1 MRRAG
6 LTPSDYKDGC
16 HAWRSLA
23 AAYLDQLYE
32 DSCDIQDERGLDDA
46 WRACGEVLERVK
58 RRCDRRRDRTHSGQ
72 DRHRPCLR
80 RADPR
85 PTGPNAASSE
95 DEVAMNRE
103 FIFLPRKLQMRTCWH
118 HARATTFP
126 LAQPRFAGPANR
138 RPTRNHVST
147 RVSRNV
153 SASSQLFGRPS
164 ALAAVAASLTHP
176 ARGRNAYIV
185 HAVLQRSWRRSCCP
199 RCLRQPPK
207 PAAAPS

>member
-1 MRRAG
+1 MWRGVGESEAKVRPPKGRARSAQG
-6 LTPSDYKDGC
+6 RPGPDYV
-16 HAWRSLA
+16 S
-23 AAYLDQLYE
+23 
-32 DSCDIQDERGLDDA
+32 SPRGPA
-46 WRACGEVLERVK
+46 P
-58 RRCDRRRDRTHSGQ
+58 DRTV
-72 DRHRPCLR
+72 
-80 RADPR
+80 
-85 PTGPNAASSE
+85 TGPNAASSE

-103 FIFLPRKLQMRTCWH
+103 LIFLPRKLQMRTCWH